1 MKILVLFALILISPL
16 TAGPHERLNLAAG
29 QEVRLRFS
37 PDQITTVALQ
47 TSAQAGVAVRV
58 ERVTDRSFVRGFGM
72 SKNSKEKVLVE
83 GDAILVLTNES
94 NSSVELQYQTSEGY
108 IAPAKDS
115 DGVKLTF
122 HNGSLAS
129 IPLIIPGVMNPNLS
143 PLSDSGVSLGYGQ
156 KVFFKE
162 KGKQYLLFEI
172 DETFKDG
179 DQLEIQDLIKA
190 RKKELGI

>member
-1 MKILVLFALILISPL
+1 MKILVLLALILISPL
-16 TAGPHERLNLAAG
+16 TAGPQEHLTLAAG

-37 PDQITTVALQ
+37 PDQITEVALQ

-72 SKNSKEKVLVE
+72 SKSSKEKVLVE
-83 GDAILVLTNES
+83 GDAVLVLINES
-94 NSSVELQYQTSEGY
+94 KSPVDLQYQTSQGTT
-108 IAPAKDS
+108 AQAKDS

-143 PLSDSGVSLGYGQ
+143 PLSDSGVTLGYGQ

-179 DQLEIQDLIKA
+179 DQLEIQDMIKA

>member
-1 MKILVLFALILISPL
+1 MKILVLLALILISPL
-16 TAGPHERLNLAAG
+16 TAGPQERLTLAAG

-37 PDQITTVALQ
+37 PDQVTEVALQ
-47 TSAQAGVAVRV
+47 TSAQAGVVVRV
-58 ERVTDRSFVRGFGM
+58 ERVTDRSFIRGFGM
-72 SKNSKEKVLVE
+72 SKSSKEKVLVE
-83 GDAILVLTNES
+83 EDAILVLTNES
-94 NSSVELQYQTSEGY
+94 NSSVELHYQTSESY

-115 DGVKLTF
+115 DGVSLTF

-129 IPLIIPGVMNPNLS
+129 IPLIIPGVMNPNLR
-143 PLSDSGVSLGYGQ
+143 PMSDSGVTLGYGQ

-179 DQLEIQDLIKA
+179 DKLEIQDLIKV
-190 RKKELGI
+190 RKKQLDS

>member
-1 MKILVLFALILISPL
+1 M
-16 TAGPHERLNLAAG
+16 
-29 QEVRLRFS
+29 
-37 PDQITTVALQ
+37 
-47 TSAQAGVAVRV
+47 
-58 ERVTDRSFVRGFGM
+58 
-72 SKNSKEKVLVE
+72 E
-83 GDAILVLTNES
+83 GYAILVLTNES

>member
-1 MKILVLFALILISPL
+1 MKILVLLALILISPL
-16 TAGPHERLNLAAG
+16 TAGPQERLTLAAG

-37 PDQITTVALQ
+37 PDQVTEVALQ
-47 TSAQAGVAVRV
+47 TSAQAGVVVRV
-58 ERVTDRSFVRGFGM
+58 ERVTDRSFIRGFGM
-72 SKNSKEKVLVE
+72 SKSSKEKVLVE
-83 GDAILVLTNES
+83 EDAILVLTNES
-94 NSSVELQYQTSEGY
+94 NSSVELQYQTSESY

-115 DGVKLTF
+115 DGVSLTF

-129 IPLIIPGVMNPNLS
+129 IPLIIPGVMNPNLR
-143 PLSDSGVSLGYGQ
+143 PMSDSGVTLGYGQ

-179 DQLEIQDLIKA
+179 DKLEIQDLIKV
-190 RKKELGI
+190 RKKQLDS